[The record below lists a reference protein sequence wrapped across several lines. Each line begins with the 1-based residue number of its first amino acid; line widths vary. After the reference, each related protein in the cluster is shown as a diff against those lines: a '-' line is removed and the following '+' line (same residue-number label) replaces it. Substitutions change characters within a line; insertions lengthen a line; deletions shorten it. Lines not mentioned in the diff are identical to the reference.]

1 MMNLF
6 TQVKKERKKASK
18 QERKNER
25 REKRVENVHCN
36 ISYKFLSKKLWSV
49 KYKKYTIQDKI
60 ELR

>member
-1 MMNLF
+1 MNLF

-36 ISYKFLSKKLWSV
+36 ISYKFLSKKL
-49 KYKKYTIQDKI
+49 
-60 ELR
+60 